1 MPTDAA
7 RLVYLLQHCF
17 TRAHKNL
24 EHFSHNLVAGYR
36 LAYESLFNDYGQP
49 HIVAYYC
56 KKRRLSYPVLKSRH
70 PYGLRAFSV
79 LMEKSLI
86 VLLDLGDFA
95 LLNSLETMQQL
106 TEKLSVETR

>member
-56 KKRRLSYPVLKSRH
+56 KKKTAELSC
-70 PYGLRAFSV
+70 F
-79 LMEKSLI
+79 E
-86 VLLDLGDFA
+86 
-95 LLNSLETMQQL
+95 
-106 TEKLSVETR
+106 VETPRRFESLFRSYGEELDCATGLGGFCVTKFSGNDAVINGEAFCGN